1 MANLMNPADIAN
13 AYQGGLVFGQQQ
25 RERKRIEGER
35 EQLRNL
41 APKIMQGDPEAYA
54 QGAVI
59 NPEAAGQYQSAG
71 DQQYRRLMNVS
82 KMMRD
87 AINTNNPT
95 AKQRAFQ
102 TIRPFLSQMTGGR
115 PVPEQ
120 WDDSLLPG
128 FEQFENRISMAQAVP
143 KEIPSGFQQF
153 QLTAQAAGLQPGTP
167 EYQQA
172 ARIALGQ
179 EGRAASGG
187 YGFFEF
193 EGADGRKRMGR
204 NNPRTGQREIYDEAT
219 GQFVPLGG
227 AGTTSVPAAP
237 MTAGT
242 PGSVS
247 SPIPE
252 GKGQA
257 FVDQS
262 AELANQMISAGI
274 PAAQV
279 DAFLRNRLNATAG
292 MNNAGSSP
300 AGVPMGLAVGRAPE
314 EQAALTTGAQEAAKA
329 PYAIQEAQAK
339 SEIEIREAARKAEQE
354 AAIKRREALADA
366 EQKKA
371 VDATTTLGLLDEA
384 ETLIKQSTG
393 SRAGALRDDVA
404 ATFGVATEG
413 AQAIAAL
420 NPVAA
425 RLTLAVPRMEGP
437 QSDAD
442 RLLYQKAAGD
452 FANPQVPRETRIAAL
467 QQMRRLA
474 EKYKGVRPPA
484 APQRARNPQTGEVL
498 VLRNGQWVP
507 E

>member
-1 MANLMNPADIAN
+1 VAILPIHSALQNPDIVGN
-13 AYQGGLVFGQQQ
+13 FQQGLKFGTAQ
-25 RERKRIEGER
+25 RLQRKAEDEER
-35 EQLRNL
+35 QLRNL
-41 APKIMQGDPEAYA
+41 APAIQSGDPAAFGQAAAMNPEYAAAQQSVGDGGIRRLKGAISFIEQAQKTGNPRAVEAAYQQVRPYLA
-54 QGAVI
+54 RFGQEPPATFAEAEPKFMEAKARIAMLDSTPKEVPTGFRQFQMTA
-59 NPEAAGQYQSAG
+59 EAAG
-71 DQQYRRLMNVS
+71 LV
-82 KMMRD
+82 
-87 AINTNNPT
+87 
-95 AKQRAFQ
+95 
-102 TIRPFLSQMTGGR
+102 
-115 PVPEQ
+115 
-120 WDDSLLPG
+120 
-128 FEQFENRISMAQAVP
+128 
-143 KEIPSGFQQF
+143 
-153 QLTAQAAGLQPGTP
+153 PGTP

-172 ARIALGQ
+172 AKIALGQ
-179 EGRAASGG
+179 EGRASNAG

-204 NNPRTGQREIYDEAT
+204 NNPRTGQRELYDETT

-227 AGTTSVPAAP
+227 SAAMGGQAPMGSAAAP
-237 MTAGT
+237 LPQGGT
-242 PGSVS
+242 
-247 SPIPE
+247 E
-252 GKGQA
+252 AQLEQDA
-257 FVDQS
+257 
-262 AELANQMISAGI
+262 ALANQLIAAGI
-274 PAAQV
+274 PEAQV
-279 DAFLRNRLNATAG
+279 DAFLKSR
-292 MNNAGSSP
+292 MNP
-300 AGVPMGLAVGRAPE
+300 AQAQASVAPAGLAVGRAPE
-314 EQAALTTGAQEAAKA
+314 EQAALTTGAQEATKA

-339 SEIEIREAARKAEQE
+339 SDIEIREAARKAEQE

-384 ETLIKQSTG
+384 ERLIKQSTG

-484 APQRARNPQTGEVL
+484 AVQRARNPQTGEVL

>member
-1 MANLMNPADIAN
+1 VAILPIHSALQNPDIVGN
-13 AYQGGLVFGQQQ
+13 FQQGLKFGTAQ
-25 RERKRIEGER
+25 RLQRKAEDEER
-35 EQLRNL
+35 QLRNL
-41 APKIMQGDPEAYA
+41 APAIQSGDPAA
-54 QGAVI
+54 FGQAAAM
-59 NPEAAGQYQSAG
+59 NPEYAAAQQSVG
-71 DQQYRRLMNVS
+71 DGGIRRL
-82 KMMRD
+82 KG
-87 AINTNNPT
+87 AISFIEQAQKTGNP
-95 AKQRAFQ
+95 RA
-102 TIRPFLSQMTGGR
+102 
-115 PVPEQ
+115 VE
-120 WDDSLLPG
+120 
-128 FEQFENRISMAQAVP
+128 
-143 KEIPSGFQQF
+143 
-153 QLTAQAAGLQPGTP
+153 AA
-167 EYQQA
+167 YQQVRPYLA
-172 ARIALGQ
+172 RFGQEPPATFAEAEPKFMEAKARIAMLDSPEAQQRNLSVSPGSAIVNPATGEVVYERPFAPQ
-179 EGRAASGG
+179 QQS
-187 YGFFEF
+187 FEMN
-193 EGADGRKRMGR
+193 GPDGRPRR
-204 NNPRTGQREIYDEAT
+204 YTFNTRTGQYEEAT
-219 GQFVPLGG
+219 LGG
-227 AGTTSVPAAP
+227 SQPVSAPPPAEA
-237 MTAGT
+237 
-242 PGSVS
+242 S
-247 SPIPE
+247 
-252 GKGQA
+252 Q
-257 FVDQS
+257 
-262 AELANQMISAGI
+262 
-274 PAAQV
+274 
-279 DAFLRNRLNATAG
+279 RLNAIVQTLRQQSLTPEQIQSA
-292 MNNAGSSP
+292 MP
-300 AGVPMGLAVGRAPE
+300 AFEQAVLAPPGGPTMGGAPLVGRAPE

-339 SEIEIREAARKAEQE
+339 SDIEIREAARKAEQE

-384 ETLIKQSTG
+384 ERLIKQSTG

-484 APQRARNPQTGEVL
+484 AVQRARNPQTGEVL

>member
-1 MANLMNPADIAN
+1 MDIVGN
-13 AYQGGLVFGQQQ
+13 FQRGLAFGQEQK
-25 RERKRIEGER
+25 ERKRVETER
-35 EQLRNL
+35 TQLRNL
-41 APKIMQGDPEAYA
+41 APQIMQGDPNAYTQA
-54 QGAVI
+54 AAI
-59 NPEAAGQYQSAG
+59 NPEAAGQFQSAG
-71 DQQYRRLMNVS
+71 DQQYRRVTNVA

-102 TIRPFLSQMTGGR
+102 TIRPFLQQMTGGR

-128 FEQFENRISMAQAVP
+128 FEQFENRISMAQAIP

-153 QLTAQAAGLQPGTP
+153 QLTAQAAGLQPGSP

-187 YGFFEF
+187 FGFFEF

-204 NNPRTGQREIYDEAT
+204 NNPRTGQRELYDETT

-227 AGTTSVPAAP
+227 AAGMGGVSAGAGPTETRVNIEGISPERQQQIANVASTMRAASVPEDRIAAWVSQELS
-237 MTAGT
+237 TDQT
-242 PGSVS
+242 VSRPGGPSVS
-247 SPIPE
+247 
-252 GKGQA
+252 A
-257 FVDQS
+257 V
-262 AELANQMISAGI
+262 
-274 PAAQV
+274 PA
-279 DAFLRNRLNATAG
+279 
-292 MNNAGSSP
+292 
-300 AGVPMGLAVGRAPE
+300 GLAVGRAPE

-329 PYAIQEAQAK
+329 PYAIQEAQAR
-339 SEIEIREAARKAEQE
+339 SDIEIREAARKAEQE
-354 AAIKRREALADA
+354 AAIKRRESLADA
-366 EQKKA
+366 DQKKA
-371 VDATTTLGLLDEA
+371 VDANTTLALLDEA
-384 ETLIKQSTG
+384 ESLIKRSTG

-404 ATFGVATEG
+404 ATFGVSTEG
-413 AQAIAAL
+413 AQAIAEL

-452 FANPQVPRETRIAAL
+452 FANPQVPRETRMAAL
-467 QQMRRLA
+467 QSMRRLA
-474 EKYKGVRPPA
+474 EKYKGVKPPA
-484 APQRARNPQTGEVL
+484 SGSRPQRAVNPATGEVL